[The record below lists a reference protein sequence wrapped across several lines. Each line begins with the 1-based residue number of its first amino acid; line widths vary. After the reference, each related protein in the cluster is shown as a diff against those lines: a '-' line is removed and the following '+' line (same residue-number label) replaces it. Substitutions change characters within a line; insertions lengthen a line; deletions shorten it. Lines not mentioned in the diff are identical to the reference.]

1 MSYTVCSRNK
11 LITPGGCSKK
21 KLYLYLRPISGC
33 FRDRAV
39 LLYSS
44 KTVDK
49 QNKLYTVS
57 NTGIHC
63 LIDKYSL
70 PSKTYIRKFHLRLE

>member
-11 LITPGGCSKK
+11 FSTPGGRSKK
-21 KLYLYLRPISGC
+21 KLYMHLRPISSC

-49 QNKLYTVS
+49 QKILHTVS
-57 NTGIHC
+57 NTGICC
-63 LIDKYSL
+63 LIDKHSL
-70 PSKTYIRKFHLRLE
+70 PSITHIRKFNRRLE